1 VIILDT
7 NVISEMMRPEPDPTV
22 LAWVEAAGMV
32 HTTAVTV
39 AEVEYG
45 IARLPDGRRKER
57 LAVLAAEV
65 FTDFSSLIVP
75 FDARAAHRYAE
86 VVAGRERDGAPIAA
100 ADAQIAAICVS
111 REATLATRNT
121 RDLRDT
127 GIGLIDPWQ

>member
-1 VIILDT
+1 
-7 NVISEMMRPEPDPTV
+7 M
-22 LAWVEAAGMV
+22 
-32 HTTAVTV
+32 
-39 AEVEYG
+39 
-45 IARLPDGRRKER
+45 
-57 LAVLAAEV
+57 LAAEV

-121 RDLRDT
+121 RDFRDT